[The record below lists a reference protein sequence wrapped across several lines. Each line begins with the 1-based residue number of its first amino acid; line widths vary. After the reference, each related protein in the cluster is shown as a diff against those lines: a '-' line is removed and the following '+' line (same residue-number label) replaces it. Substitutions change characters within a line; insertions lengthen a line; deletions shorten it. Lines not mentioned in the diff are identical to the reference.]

1 MAEIEFSELGLT
13 KNEGKAYEALVKFG
27 KLSASEVSKHSG
39 VSYSRIYDVLD
50 SLADKGL
57 VEVVPEK
64 TKKFVPTD
72 PALLLKLVEEK
83 EKALEKTRAK
93 IKEMKRFYEVKEKN
107 PVVMGVG
114 RKAFYKIV
122 EEMREAKKLSYSI
135 KYTSEYRPNWERD
148 VKKNLRKGTDMKV
161 LTRYDE
167 ETKKSVE
174 KWLKIYKTIK
184 KFDNEGV
191 AIAGSAGREGTEGPA

>member
-50 SLADKGL
+50 SLANKGL

-72 PALLLKLVEEK
+72 PASLLKLVEEK

-107 PVVMGVG
+107 PVIMGVG

-122 EEMREAKKLSYSI
+122 EEMR
-135 KYTSEYRPNWERD
+135 
-148 VKKNLRKGTDMKV
+148 V

-191 AIAGSAGREGTEGPA
+191 AIGVTDEEVLISLIKSNVTLLIRDGPFTKIMSKLFSAAYEKAEPIK